1 MQATP
6 GRSAHAVSCH
16 RRLSWSSRS
25 RAGSAA
31 RTGSGPDR
39 RIPRTAAALAGLGRP
54 LPRARLLSLCLR
66 LRECRCERRAD
77 GLTSRRHADLADD
90 VASLLFAG
98 AGMPLL
104 QPGPDDGPQRAHA
117 QASLHL
123 GADFRDAAAK
133 GIFQIAD
140 GVNRED
146 QRMVAQSDFATMR
159 VRHQPPLPP
168 SAQVSAP
175 DFLTVKL
182 RLILSSTGAFHETLV
197 AMASTCSLTL
207 SAIVPLCSG
216 VGRLVFFLA
225 TGCCLLSLSDLS
237 GATVLP
243 APSISPR
250 II

>member
-1 MQATP
+1 MRLLRCRASICHASHARPFCSRRILSPAPVMIVSISRGVSRQNWL
-6 GRSAHAVSCH
+6 GSRSADTQD
-16 RRLSWSSRS
+16 RSSACGS
-25 RAGSAA
+25 R
-31 RTGSGPDR
+31 P
-39 RIPRTAAALAGLGRP
+39 PP
-54 LPRARLLSLCLR
+54 PRARLLSLCLR

-197 AMASTCSLTL
+197 TMASTVSIAPSGNVT
-207 SAIVPLCSG
+207 LCSEG
-216 VGRLVFFLA
+216 VPAVCSA
-225 TGCCLLSLSDLS
+225 TKS
-237 GATVLP
+237 
-243 APSISPR
+243 
-250 II
+250 